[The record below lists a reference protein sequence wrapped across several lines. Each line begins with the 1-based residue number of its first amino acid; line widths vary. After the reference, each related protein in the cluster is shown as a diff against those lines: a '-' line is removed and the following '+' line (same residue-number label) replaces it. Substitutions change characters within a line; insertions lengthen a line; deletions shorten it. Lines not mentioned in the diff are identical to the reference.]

1 MRIYAVKFL
10 DSNEK
15 ILNNISSG
23 SNLDKRYKI
32 EKLINKKDKIR
43 TLIGE
48 LLIRTI
54 MVERLGIKN
63 KNITFEKINLFG

>member
-10 DSNEK
+10 DINEE